1 MASFDS
7 TGFFRMFLPARLYLG
22 MRLAAI
28 TFATISCRNS
38 ADDAERN
45 AAPLT
50 PVMVATVVV
59 SDSVITDST
68 VRASVWRG
76 RALLS
81 APRESL
87 PEHAGNG
94 LRCVSCHLDN
104 GTRTNSMTWI
114 GVYARFPQYR
124 SRSATVIRL
133 EDRVN
138 DCLMRSL
145 DGRAL
150 DYESRDMRDIVAY
163 MAFLSQG
170 VPVGAEVRG
179 QGLPR
184 LDPLKGDTTNGAL
197 VLKNTCT
204 ACHGQNG
211 EGTVQAPP
219 LWGPESYNIGAGMA
233 RVRTAASFI
242 RHNMPFDNPGTLTDQ
257 EAFDVATYINTRPR
271 PDFAGKERD
280 WPRGDPPPDVAYA
293 TDAAAKRDS
302 VKNRE

>member
-1 MASFDS
+1 MAFQS
-7 TGFFRMFLPARLYLG
+7 RLCLG
-22 MRLAAI
+22 LRLAAL
-28 TFATISCRNS
+28 TLAGVSCRDS
-38 ADDAERN
+38 AADAERN

-50 PVMVATVVV
+50 PVMVATAAV

-68 VRASVWRG
+68 VRASVRRG
-76 RALLS
+76 RALVS

-87 PEHAGNG
+87 PEHAGNS

-104 GTRTNSMTWI
+104 GRRTNAMTWI

-124 SRSATVIRL
+124 SRSGTVIRL
-133 EDRVN
+133 EDRIN
-138 DCLMRSL
+138 DCIMRSL

-150 DYESRDMRDIVAY
+150 SYDSRDMRDIVAY

-184 LDPLKGDTTNGAL
+184 LDPLVGDTTKGL
-197 VLKNTCT
+197 TVFRNTCS

-211 EGTVQAPP
+211 EGTVEAPP

-280 WPRGDPPPDVAYA
+280 WPRGDPPPDVAYK
-293 TDAAAKRDS
+293 TDSAVKPRD
-302 VKNRE
+302 